1 VLTLCHGAGYRDI
14 AETLGIPSGTV
25 MSRLS
30 RAKDNLRAILLGLDE
45 TASTRFFPLPAQNTP
60 ETESFRIRSVLK
72 LQT

>member
-1 VLTLCHGAGYRDI
+1 VLTLCHGAGCRDI

-45 TASTRFFPLPAQNTP
+45 TASTRLFPLPA
-60 ETESFRIRSVLK
+60 
-72 LQT
+72 